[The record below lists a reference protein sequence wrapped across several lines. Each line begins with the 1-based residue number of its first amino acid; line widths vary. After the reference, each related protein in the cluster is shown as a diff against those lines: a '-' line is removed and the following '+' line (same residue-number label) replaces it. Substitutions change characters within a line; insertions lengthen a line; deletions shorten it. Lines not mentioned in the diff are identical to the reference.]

1 MLNTYI
7 KNRGHTETLI
17 HNNNQNKFNEID
29 WDADYDGNVA
39 NISLTSEVNGNPKHY
54 DIQLDNEDLANI
66 LNVPSVNMPI
76 HKRLEMDFNRALM
89 TPEPR
94 IYKIELPYVRQEPEP
109 EPLRIEYIHQQ
120 TPNTIEELVQAV
132 KPTNYLSSPLPNEE
146 LIIPLTIDK
155 KSFDNLL
162 LTPRSRYLNKTRK
175 NKRKTHKTY
184 KVYKKRK
191 NPSYRKKT
199 STLRRH
205 IYL

>member
-39 NISLTSEVNGNPKHY
+39 NISLTSAVNGNPKHY

-76 HKRLEMDFNRALM
+76 HKRLEMDFNRPL
-89 TPEPR
+89 EPK
-94 IYKIELPYVRQEPEP
+94 IYQIELPYIRPDPEP
-109 EPLRIEYIHQQ
+109 AQEPLRIQYINKPK
-120 TPNTIEELVQAV
+120 PNKIEELVQAATP
-132 KPTNYLSSPLPNEE
+132 KNYLSTPLPNEE

-155 KSFDNLL
+155 KSFNNLL
-162 LTPRSRYLNKTRK
+162 LNPRRRYLNKTRK
-175 NKRKTHKTY
+175 NKRKNYKTY
-184 KVYKKRK
+184 RVYKKRK
-191 NPSYRKKT
+191 NPSSRRKT
-199 STLRRH
+199 STSKRH